1 MMIKMEK
8 KTDIEGVSLGLKGE
22 VRFNEPMSRH
32 TSLGIGGPADLLVL
46 PQDEEDLAM
55 LLSRTH
61 EEGIPIMFLG
71 AGSNLLVKDG
81 GIRGVVVKLSNFR
94 RTWFERSGIWA
105 EAGVPLPTLLK
116 QGLNFEAEGFEAL
129 YGIPGTV
136 GGAVIMNAGT
146 REGDTASLIREI
158 RFLTLKGEM
167 IQFKRED
174 LEFHYRS
181 CRLPRGV
188 VLEALFKVHRGN
200 RKKIMEKLQRYRERR
215 NATQPLNLPNV
226 GSIFKNPDGYS
237 SGQLIDSV
245 GLKGHRIG
253 GAQISNKHG
262 NFFVNRGM
270 ATARDVISLMKLA
283 GKRVQ
288 QEKGIVLELEVRI
301 IGREER

>member
-32 TSLGIGGPADLLVL
+32 TFLGIGGPADLLVL

-116 QGLNFEAEGFEAL
+116 QGLNFEAEGFEAR
-129 YGIPGTV
+129 
-136 GGAVIMNAGT
+136 NN
-146 REGDTASLIREI
+146 
-158 RFLTLKGEM
+158 FLNM
-167 IQFKRED
+167 
-174 LEFHYRS
+174 
-181 CRLPRGV
+181 
-188 VLEALFKVHRGN
+188 
-200 RKKIMEKLQRYRERR
+200 
-215 NATQPLNLPNV
+215 
-226 GSIFKNPDGYS
+226 
-237 SGQLIDSV
+237 QLI
-245 GLKGHRIG
+245 
-253 GAQISNKHG
+253 Q
-262 NFFVNRGM
+262 
-270 ATARDVISLMKLA
+270 T
-283 GKRVQ
+283 
-288 QEKGIVLELEVRI
+288 
-301 IGREER
+301 